1 MLVEILGTLP
11 RVPNFSLWSS
21 NVLAI
26 HTQVFFFSLAMQLPA
41 ETSKRPKWW
50 RYWGSTQKYRWSIG
64 ATKRCWDYT
73 FSNLRNEMTLYT
85 CIYIYKYIEICSISG
100 YSKNRV
106 LHTCPALQARKG
118 LNVLASNPWKIQS
131 IFSTLWGGRKLLGLM
146 ALLPFWRSGKSN
158 YVTFQAEFWCRRFKE
173 TKTPEVKTQ
182 HAPARSIGLQMS
194 QSFHHIQN
202 VFCQI
207 LRKFPELG
215 RLTW

>member
-1 MLVEILGTLP
+1 MVYVGRNFGYSPKGTQLFP
-11 RVPNFSLWSS
+11 LIIKCSCNPYAGV
-21 NVLAI
+21 
-26 HTQVFFFSLAMQLPA
+26 FFSLAMQLPA

-131 IFSTLWGGRKLLGLM
+131 IFSTLWGAASYWASWRCCHSGDLASRTMSPSRRNFGAVGLRKPKLPRWRLSM
-146 ALLPFWRSGKSN
+146 RQPAALAFKCPKVFIIFRMFFAKFWES
-158 YVTFQAEFWCRRFKE
+158 
-173 TKTPEVKTQ
+173 
-182 HAPARSIGLQMS
+182 S
-194 QSFHHIQN
+194 QS
-202 VFCQI
+202 
-207 LRKFPELG
+207 LED
-215 RLTW
+215 